1 MHSGPLEVGD
11 GLADLDELLLVV
23 DDAYSNVC
31 AALPPLAHTALLY
44 CLLLVFLKDALDCDH
59 DLLNAEAVIEQ
70 VEFEAT
76 WFFADNLRLLDPA
89 SYVVLAQCADV
100 AVSVVGIQAFGLLL
114 DSQL

>member
-23 DDAYSNVC
+23 DDAYSNVG
-31 AALPPLAHTALLY
+31 AALPSLAHTALLY
-44 CLLLVFLKDALDCDH
+44 GFLLVFFKDALNCDH

-114 DSQL
+114 DCQL